1 MRYIEVVHMEII
13 DILAYAVGILTTAVA
28 VLSMQFKSMRIVLLL
43 QIVANGLLGLQYAI
57 RGADTGVWSLSLG
70 VVQIILSY
78 VLNVKS
84 IRFPK
89 WLVLLFIT
97 GYLIITVFTYKS
109 IFDVLPFIALCIF
122 SVSIIQEKSR
132 ICRILSVLNSITF
145 LVYDV
150 STQSYSA
157 IITHG
162 TILLFLIVGIL
173 RLDLA
178 EWKRILKNKSVSFGK

>member
-1 MRYIEVVHMEII
+1 MEFI

-28 VLSMQFKSMRIVLLL
+28 VLSMQFKSMRLVLLL
-43 QIVANGLLGLQYAI
+43 QIIANGLLGVQYAI
-57 RGADTGVWSLSLG
+57 RGADTGVWSLALG

-78 VLNVKS
+78 IFNIKNA
-84 IRFPK
+84 RFPK
-89 WLVLLFIT
+89 WLVILFIG
-97 GYLIITVFTYKS
+97 GYLVITVFTFKS

-150 STQSYSA
+150 STRSYSA
-157 IITHG
+157 VITHG
-162 TILLFLIVGIL
+162 TILLFLIIGIL

-178 EWKRILKNKSVSFGK
+178 EWKRILKNKS

>member
-1 MRYIEVVHMEII
+1 MEFI
-13 DILAYAVGILTTAVA
+13 DILAYAVGILTTVVA
-28 VLSMQFKSMRIVLLL
+28 VLSMQFKSMKIVLLL
-43 QIVANGLLGLQYAI
+43 QIVANGLLGVQYAI
-57 RGADTGVWSLSLG
+57 RGADTGVWSLALG

-84 IRFPK
+84 IRFPR
-89 WLVLLFIT
+89 WLVLLFVA
-97 GYLIITVFTYKS
+97 GYLIITVFTFKS
-109 IFDVLPFIALCIF
+109 FFDVLPFIALCIF

-145 LVYDV
+145 LIYDV

-173 RLDLA
+173 RLDLS
-178 EWKRILKNKSVSFGK
+178 EWRSILSKKSKQ

>member
-1 MRYIEVVHMEII
+1 MGLI

-57 RGADTGVWSLSLG
+57 RGADSGVWSLVLG
-70 VVQIILSY
+70 VVQIIVSY
-78 VLNVKS
+78 AFNVKGV
-84 IRFPK
+84 RFPK
-89 WLVLLFIT
+89 WLLLIFIS
-97 GYLIITVFTYKS
+97 GYLAITVFTFKN
-109 IFDVLPFIALCIF
+109 IFDVLPFVALCIF

-132 ICRILSVLNSITF
+132 ICRLLSTFNSITF
-145 LVYDV
+145 LIYDV

-162 TILLFLIVGIL
+162 TILVFLIVGIL
-173 RLDLA
+173 RLDLF
-178 EWKRILKNKSVSFGK
+178 EWKKILLRDRNRPNS

>member
-1 MRYIEVVHMEII
+1 MNYIEVVHMELI

-70 VVQIILSY
+70 IVQIILSY

-178 EWKRILKNKSVSFGK
+178 EWKRILKNKS